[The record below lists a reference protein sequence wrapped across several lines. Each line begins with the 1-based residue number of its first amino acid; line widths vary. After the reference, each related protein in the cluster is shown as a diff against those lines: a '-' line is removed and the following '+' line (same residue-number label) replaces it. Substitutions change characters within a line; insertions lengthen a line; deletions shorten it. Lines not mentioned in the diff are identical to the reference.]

1 MSSHA
6 AAQYRQ
12 NTAVSAEAFS
22 ELHDLLG
29 DRLSTAKDVREEH
42 AKDVSHHLPHPPHA
56 VAFPHS
62 NVEVSQI
69 VQICARSAVPIVPFG
84 TGTGVEGAVVA
95 IHGGICVDL
104 TQMNQIVRISHND
117 MDATVQA
124 GVTRN
129 QLNSHLSET
138 GTGLYFPVDPGAD
151 ASLGGMAAT
160 RASGNAAVRYGT
172 MRENVL
178 GLTVVTADGDIIR
191 TGGRARKSS
200 AGYDLTRLFVGSE
213 GTLGVITEVTLKLA
227 KTPEAVSAAVCAF
240 SDIAAAANTAIQVI
254 GSGIPVARLE
264 LLDEIQMGAV
274 NAYSDLDYKVA
285 PTLLF
290 EFHGSESAVT
300 EQAQT
305 VGTIAREHG
314 GADFQWA
321 TGAEKRNRLW
331 QARYDSYYA
340 SLALRPGSVGYVTD
354 VCVPISRLADC
365 ILKTKQEL
373 QASGIIA
380 PLLGHV
386 GDGNFHVVF
395 PLDPNRPEELEEA
408 QRLSQLFVEY
418 ALQMG
423 GTCTGEHGIGL
434 GKIEALRQ
442 EHGQGVAV
450 MYAIK
455 KSLDPHN
462 IMNPGKVIPL

>member
-1 MSSHA
+1 MSSYA
-6 AAQYRQ
+6 AAQHREDSAM
-12 NTAVSAEAFS
+12 NAEALD
-22 ELHDLLG
+22 ELHSLLG
-29 DRLSTAKDVREEH
+29 NRLTTAKDVRESH
-42 AKDVSHHLPHPPHA
+42 AKDVSHHRPHLPYA
-56 VAFPHS
+56 VTFPHS
-62 NVEVSQI
+62 NTEVAQI
-69 VQICARSAVPIVPFG
+69 VKICARYSIPIVPFG

-104 TQMNQIVRISHND
+104 TQMDQILRVSQND
-117 MDATVQA
+117 MDTTVQA
-124 GVTRN
+124 GVTRK

-138 GTGLYFPVDPGAD
+138 KMGLYFPVDPGAD

-178 GLTVVTADGDIIR
+178 GLTVVTADGSIIP

-213 GTLGVITEVTLKLA
+213 GTLGIITEVTLKLA

-240 SDIAAAANTAIQVI
+240 SDVAAAAKTAIQVI
-254 GSGIPVARLE
+254 GAGIPVARLE

-274 NAYSDLDYKVA
+274 NAYSGLDYKVA

-305 VGTIAREHG
+305 VGAIVREHG
-314 GADFQWA
+314 GEDFQWA
-321 TGAEKRNRLW
+321 AGEEARNRLW

-365 ILKTKQEL
+365 ILKTKQEI
-373 QASGIIA
+373 QASGLIA

-395 PLDPNRPEELEEA
+395 PLDPNRPEELREA

-418 ALQMG
+418 ALQMD

-434 GKIEALRQ
+434 GKIEALKQ
-442 EHGQGVAV
+442 EHGPGVAV
-450 MYAIK
+450 MHAIK
-455 KSLDPHN
+455 KSLDPQN

>member
-6 AAQYRQ
+6 AAQYHRD
-12 NTAVSAEAFS
+12 TAMNPEVLDK
-22 ELHDLLG
+22 LHSLLD
-29 DRLSTAKDVREEH
+29 DRLTTAKEVREGH
-42 AKDVSHHLPHPPHA
+42 AKDVSHHLPHLPYA
-56 VAFPHS
+56 VAFPHT
-62 NVEVSQI
+62 NTEVSQI
-69 VQICARSAVPIVPFG
+69 VKICARYSVPIVPFG

-104 TQMNQIVRISHND
+104 TQMNQILQVNQND

-124 GVTRN
+124 GVTRM
-129 QLNSHLSET
+129 QLNSHLSDT

-178 GLTVVTADGDIIR
+178 GLTVVTADGKVIR

-227 KTPEAVSAAVCAF
+227 KTPEAISAAVCAF
-240 SDIAAAANTAIQVI
+240 SDVAAAANTAIKVI
-254 GSGIPVARLE
+254 GTGIPVARLE

-274 NAYSDLDYKVA
+274 NAYSNLDYKVA

-290 EFHGSESAVT
+290 EFHGSASAVT
-300 EQAQT
+300 EQART
-305 VGTIAREHG
+305 VGVIVREHG
-314 GADFQWA
+314 GEDFQWA
-321 TGAEKRNRLW
+321 AGEAERNRLW

-365 ILKTKQEL
+365 ILKAKEEI
-373 QASGIIA
+373 QASGLVA

-395 PLDPNRPEELEEA
+395 PLDPDRPEELKEA

-418 ALQMG
+418 ALQMD

-434 GKIEALRQ
+434 GKIEALKQ
-442 EHGQGVAV
+442 EHGPGVDL
-450 MYAIK
+450 MHTIK
-455 KSLDPHN
+455 RALDPQN
-462 IMNPGKVIPL
+462 IMNPGKVIPI

>member
-6 AAQYRQ
+6 
-12 NTAVSAEAFS
+12 TARPHQDATVIAEVLDK
-22 ELHDLLG
+22 LHGLLG
-29 DRLSTAKDVREEH
+29 DRLTTATDIREDH
-42 AKDVSHHLPHPPHA
+42 AKDVSHHLPHLPHA
-56 VAFPHS
+56 VAFPHT
-62 NVEVSQI
+62 NTEVSQI
-69 VQICARSAVPIVPFG
+69 VKICSRYSMPIVPFG

-104 TQMNQIVRISHND
+104 THMNKILQVNQND

-129 QLNSHLSET
+129 QLNDHLSSTE
-138 GTGLYFPVDPGAD
+138 TGLYFPVDPGAD

-178 GLTVVTADGDIIR
+178 GLTVITADGNIIR

-240 SDIAAAANTAIQVI
+240 ADVVAAANTAIKVI
-254 GSGIPVARLE
+254 GAGLPVARLE

-274 NAYSDLDYKVA
+274 NAYSGLNYKVA

-305 VGTIAREHG
+305 VGTIVHEYG
-314 GADFQWA
+314 GEDFQWA
-321 TGAEKRNRLW
+321 AGEEERNRLW

-340 SLALRPGSVGYVTD
+340 SLALRSGSVGYVTD

-365 ILKTKQEL
+365 ILKTKQEI
-373 QASGIIA
+373 QASGLVA

-395 PLDPNRPEELEEA
+395 PLDPNRPEELKEA

-418 ALQMG
+418 ALQMD

-434 GKIEALRQ
+434 GKIEALKQ
-442 EHGQGVAV
+442 EHGPGVAV
-450 MYAIK
+450 MHAIK
-455 KSLDPHN
+455 KSLDPQN
-462 IMNPGKVIPL
+462 IMNPGKVVPL

>member
-6 AAQYRQ
+6 AVPYHQD
-12 NTAVSAEAFS
+12 TAISTEVLD
-22 ELHDLLG
+22 ELHRLLD
-29 DRLSTAKDVREEH
+29 DRLTTAKEVREDH
-42 AKDVSHHLPHPPHA
+42 AKDVSHHLPHLPHA
-56 VAFPHS
+56 VAFPHA
-62 NVEVSQI
+62 NTEVSQI
-69 VQICARSAVPIVPFG
+69 VKICAKHSVPIVPFG

-95 IHGGICVDL
+95 IYGGVCIDL
-104 TQMNQIVRISHND
+104 TQMNTIFQVNQND
-117 MDATVQA
+117 MDVTVQA

-178 GLTVVTADGDIIR
+178 GLTVVTADGNIIR

-213 GTLGVITEVTLKLA
+213 GTLGIITEVTLKLA

-240 SDIAAAANTAIQVI
+240 SDIAAAANTAVQVI

-274 NAYSDLDYKVA
+274 NAYSGLDYKVA

-305 VGTIAREHG
+305 VGTIVRKHG
-314 GADFQWA
+314 GEDFQWA
-321 TGAEKRNRLW
+321 AGEEERNRLW

-340 SLALRPGSVGYVTD
+340 SLSLRPGSVGYVTD

-373 QASGIIA
+373 QASGLVA

-395 PLDPNRPEELEEA
+395 PLDPDRPEELKEA

-418 ALQMG
+418 ALQMD

-434 GKIEALRQ
+434 GKIEALKQ
-442 EHGQGVAV
+442 EHGPGVDV

-455 KSLDPHN
+455 KSLDPQN

>member
-1 MSSHA
+1 MSSH
-6 AAQYRQ
+6 
-12 NTAVSAEAFS
+12 TATQHHQDATMMAEVLDKLYS
-22 ELHDLLG
+22 LLG
-29 DRLSTAKDVREEH
+29 DRLTTAKDIREDH
-42 AKDVSHHLPHPPHA
+42 AKDVSHHPPHLPHA

-62 NVEVSQI
+62 NAEVSQI
-69 VQICARSAVPIVPFG
+69 VKICARYSMPIIPFG

-104 TQMNQIVRISHND
+104 TQMNKTLQVNQND

-178 GLTVVTADGDIIR
+178 GLTVVTADGNIIH

-227 KTPEAVSAAVCAF
+227 KTPAAVSAAVCAF
-240 SDIAAAANTAIQVI
+240 SDVVEAANTAIKVI
-254 GSGIPVARLE
+254 GAGIPVARLE

-274 NAYSDLDYKVA
+274 NAYSGLDYKVA

-300 EQAQT
+300 EQAQI
-305 VGTIAREHG
+305 VGTIVRKHG
-314 GADFQWA
+314 GEDFQWA
-321 TGAEKRNRLW
+321 AGEEERNRLW

-354 VCVPISRLADC
+354 VCVPISCLADC
-365 ILKTKQEL
+365 ILKTKQEI
-373 QASGIIA
+373 QASGLVA

-395 PLDPNRPEELEEA
+395 PLDPNRSEELKEA

-418 ALQMG
+418 ALQVG

-434 GKIEALRQ
+434 GKIEALKQ
-442 EHGQGVAV
+442 EHGPGIAV

-455 KSLDPHN
+455 KSLDPQN

>member
-1 MSSHA
+1 MSLITSP
-6 AAQYRQ
+6 
-12 NTAVSAEAFS
+12 TC
-22 ELHDLLG
+22 
-29 DRLSTAKDVREEH
+29 
-42 AKDVSHHLPHPPHA
+42 PHA

-62 NVEVSQI
+62 NAEVSQI
-69 VQICARSAVPIVPFG
+69 VQICARYSVPIVPFG

-95 IHGGICVDL
+95 IRGGICVDL
-104 TQMNQIVRISHND
+104 TQMGQILQVSQND

-124 GVTRN
+124 GVTRM

-178 GLTVVTADGDIIR
+178 GLTVVTADGNIIR

-200 AGYDLTRLFVGSE
+200 SGYDLTRLFVGSE
-213 GTLGVITEVTLKLA
+213 GTLGIITDVTLKLA

-240 SDIAAAANTAIQVI
+240 SDIAAAANTAIEVI

-274 NAYSDLDYKVA
+274 NAYSNLNYKVA

-305 VGTIAREHG
+305 VGEIVREHG
-314 GADFQWA
+314 GRRFSMGSRRGRRAQ
-321 TGAEKRNRLW
+321 
-331 QARYDSYYA
+331 QA
-340 SLALRPGSVGYVTD
+340 LAGTVTTAIMPHWRCGPGSVGYVTD
-354 VCVPISRLADC
+354 VCVPISRLAAC
-365 ILKTKQEL
+365 ILKTKQEI
-373 QASGIIA
+373 QASGLIA

-423 GTCTGEHGIGL
+423 GTMH
-434 GKIEALRQ
+434 R
-442 EHGQGVAV
+442 
-450 MYAIK
+450 
-455 KSLDPHN
+455 
-462 IMNPGKVIPL
+462 

>member
-6 AAQYRQ
+6 AAQYYQ
-12 NTAVSAEAFS
+12 DAAMSPEMLDK
-22 ELHDLLG
+22 LHSLLG
-29 DRLSTAKDVREEH
+29 DRLTTAKNVREDH
-42 AKDVSHHLPHPPHA
+42 AKDVSHHLPHLPHA
-56 VAFPHS
+56 VAFPHT
-62 NVEVSQI
+62 NTEVSQI
-69 VQICARSAVPIVPFG
+69 VKICARYSVPIVPFG

-104 TQMNQIVRISHND
+104 TQMNQILQVNQSD
-117 MDATVQA
+117 MDVTVQA

-129 QLNSHLSET
+129 QLNSHLSEI

-178 GLTVVTADGDIIR
+178 GLTVITADGNIIQ

-213 GTLGVITEVTLKLA
+213 GTLGVITEVTLKLE

-274 NAYSDLDYKVA
+274 NNYSGLDYKVA

-305 VGTIAREHG
+305 VGTIVHEYG
-314 GADFQWA
+314 GEDFQWA
-321 TGAEKRNRLW
+321 AGEEDRNRLW

-365 ILKTKQEL
+365 ILKTKQEI
-373 QASGIIA
+373 QASGLVA

-395 PLDPNRPEELEEA
+395 PLDPNHPEELKEA

-418 ALQMG
+418 ALQMD

-434 GKIEALRQ
+434 GKIDALRQ
-442 EHGQGVAV
+442 EHGLGVDV
-450 MYAIK
+450 MHAIK
-455 KSLDPHN
+455 KSLDPQN

>member
-1 MSSHA
+1 MNSPTVPQYHQDAAMS
-6 AAQYRQ
+6 
-12 NTAVSAEAFS
+12 NEALS
-22 ELHDLLG
+22 ELHSLLD
-29 DRLSTAKDVREEH
+29 DRLTTAQDIREDH
-42 AKDVSHHLPHPPHA
+42 AKDVSHHLPHLPYA
-56 VAFPHS
+56 VAFPHT
-62 NVEVSQI
+62 NTEVSQI
-69 VQICARSAVPIVPFG
+69 VKICARYSVPIVPFG

-95 IHGGICVDL
+95 IHGGVCLDL
-104 TQMNQIVRISHND
+104 MQMPQILQVNQSD
-117 MDATVQA
+117 MDVTVQA

-129 QLNSHLSET
+129 QLNSHLSDT

-178 GLTVVTADGDIIR
+178 GLTVVTADGNIIR

-240 SDIAAAANTAIQVI
+240 SDVAAAANTAIEVI

-274 NAYSDLDYKVA
+274 NNYSGLEYKVA

-305 VGTIAREHG
+305 VGAIVREHG
-314 GADFQWA
+314 GEGFQWA
-321 TGAEKRNRLW
+321 AGEVERNRLW

-365 ILKTKQEL
+365 ILKTKLEI
-373 QASGIIA
+373 QASGLIA

-395 PLDPNRPEELEEA
+395 PLDPNRPEELKEA
-408 QRLSQLFVEY
+408 QRLSQLFVQY

-434 GKIEALRQ
+434 GKIDALKL
-442 EHGQGVAV
+442 EHGPGVDV
-450 MYAIK
+450 MRAIK
-455 KSLDPHN
+455 KALDPQN
-462 IMNPGKVIPL
+462 IMNPGKVVPL

>member
-1 MSSHA
+1 MSSYA
-6 AAQYRQ
+6 AAQYHRD
-12 NTAVSAEAFS
+12 TAMSPEMFD
-22 ELHDLLG
+22 ELYSLLG
-29 DRLSTAKDVREEH
+29 NRLTTAKDIREDH
-42 AKDVSHHLPHPPHA
+42 AKDVSHHLPHLPHA
-56 VAFPHS
+56 VAFPHT
-62 NVEVSQI
+62 NTEVSQI
-69 VQICARSAVPIVPFG
+69 VKICARYSMPIVPFG

-104 TQMNQIVRISHND
+104 TQMDQILQVNQND

-129 QLNSHLSET
+129 QLNIHLSET

-178 GLTVVTADGDIIR
+178 GLTVVTANGNIIR
-191 TGGRARKSS
+191 AGGRARKSA

-213 GTLGVITEVTLKLA
+213 GTLGVITEVILKLA
-227 KTPEAVSAAVCAF
+227 KMPEAVSAAVCTF
-240 SDIAAAANTAIQVI
+240 SEVAAAANTAIKVI
-254 GSGIPVARLE
+254 GAGIPVARLE
-264 LLDEIQMGAV
+264 LLDEIQMDAV
-274 NAYSDLDYKVA
+274 NAYSSLDYKVA

-305 VGTIAREHG
+305 VGAIVREQG
-314 GADFQWA
+314 GEDFQWVA
-321 TGAEKRNRLW
+321 GEEERNRLW

-365 ILKTKQEL
+365 ILKTKQEI
-373 QASGIIA
+373 QASDLVA

-395 PLDPNRPEELEEA
+395 PLDPNRPEELKEA

-418 ALQMG
+418 ALQMD

-434 GKIEALRQ
+434 GKIEALKQ
-442 EHGQGVAV
+442 EHGLGVDV

-455 KSLDPHN
+455 KSLDPQN
-462 IMNPGKVIPL
+462 IMNPGKVIPF

>member
-6 AAQYRQ
+6 TAQHHQ
-12 NTAVSAEAFS
+12 DATMTAEVLDK
-22 ELHDLLG
+22 LHGLLD
-29 DRLSTAKDVREEH
+29 DRLTTGKDIREGH
-42 AKDVSHHLPHPPHA
+42 AKDVSHHLPHLPDA
-56 VAFPHS
+56 VAFPHT
-62 NVEVSQI
+62 NTEVSQI
-69 VQICARSAVPIVPFG
+69 VKICSQYSMPIVPFG

-104 TQMNQIVRISHND
+104 THMNKILQVNQND

-129 QLNSHLSET
+129 QLNDHLSGTE
-138 GTGLYFPVDPGAD
+138 TGLYFPVDPGAD

-178 GLTVVTADGDIIR
+178 GLTVITSDGNIIR

-240 SDIAAAANTAIQVI
+240 SDVVAAANTAIKVI
-254 GSGIPVARLE
+254 GAGIPVARLE

-274 NAYSDLDYKVA
+274 NAYSGLNYKVA

-305 VGTIAREHG
+305 VGTIVRKYG
-314 GADFQWA
+314 GEDFQWA
-321 TGAEKRNRLW
+321 AGEEERNRLW

-365 ILKTKQEL
+365 ILKTKQEI
-373 QASGIIA
+373 QASGLVA

-395 PLDPNRPEELEEA
+395 PLDPNRPEELKEA

-418 ALQMG
+418 ALQMD

-434 GKIEALRQ
+434 GKIEALKQ
-442 EHGQGVAV
+442 EHGPGVVV
-450 MYAIK
+450 MHAIK
-455 KSLDPHN
+455 KSLDPQN
-462 IMNPGKVIPL
+462 IMNPGKVVPL

>member
-1 MSSHA
+1 MSSYA
-6 AAQYRQ
+6 AAQYHRD
-12 NTAVSAEAFS
+12 TAMSPEMFD
-22 ELHDLLG
+22 ELYSLLG
-29 DRLSTAKDVREEH
+29 NRLTTAKDIREDH
-42 AKDVSHHLPHPPHA
+42 AKDVSHHLPHLPHA
-56 VAFPHS
+56 VAFPHT
-62 NVEVSQI
+62 NTEVSQI
-69 VQICARSAVPIVPFG
+69 VKICARYSMPIVPFG

-104 TQMNQIVRISHND
+104 TQMDQILQVNQND

-129 QLNSHLSET
+129 QLNIHLSET

-178 GLTVVTADGDIIR
+178 GLTVVTANGNIIR

-213 GTLGVITEVTLKLA
+213 GTLGVITEVILKLA
-227 KTPEAVSAAVCAF
+227 KTPEAVSAAVCTF
-240 SDIAAAANTAIQVI
+240 SEVSAAANTAIKVI
-254 GSGIPVARLE
+254 GAGIPVARLE
-264 LLDEIQMGAV
+264 LLDEIQMDAV
-274 NAYSDLDYKVA
+274 NAYSSLDYKVA

-305 VGTIAREHG
+305 VGAIVREHG
-314 GADFQWA
+314 GEDFQWVA
-321 TGAEKRNRLW
+321 GEEERNRLW

-365 ILKTKQEL
+365 ILKTKQEI
-373 QASGIIA
+373 QASGLVA

-395 PLDPNRPEELEEA
+395 PLDPNRPEELKEA

-418 ALQMG
+418 ALQMD

-434 GKIEALRQ
+434 GKIEVLKQ
-442 EHGQGVAV
+442 EHGLGVDV

-455 KSLDPHN
+455 KSLDPQN
-462 IMNPGKVIPL
+462 IMNPGKVIPF

>member
-6 AAQYRQ
+6 TAQYQ
-12 NTAVSAEAFS
+12 QDTVVSAAAFR
-22 ELHDLLG
+22 ELHNLLA
-29 DRLSTAKDVREEH
+29 DRLTTAKAVREEH
-42 AKDVSHHLPHPPHA
+42 AKDVSHHLPHLPHA
-56 VAFPHS
+56 VAYPHS
-62 NVEVSQI
+62 NAEVSQI
-69 VQICARSAVPIVPFG
+69 VQICARYSIPVIPFG

-95 IHGGICVDL
+95 IRGGICIDL
-104 TQMNQIVRISHND
+104 TQMDQILQVSRND

-124 GVTRN
+124 GVTRM

-178 GLTVVTADGDIIR
+178 GLTVVTADGNIIR

-213 GTLGVITEVTLKLA
+213 GTLGIITDVTLKLA

-240 SDIAAAANTAIQVI
+240 SDIAAAAHTAIQVI

-274 NAYSDLDYKVA
+274 NTYSNLNYKVA

-290 EFHGSESAVT
+290 EFHGSASAVT

-305 VGTIAREHG
+305 VGSIVQEYG
-314 GADFQWA
+314 GEDFQWA
-321 TGAEKRNRLW
+321 TEEEERNRLW

-365 ILKTKQEL
+365 ILKTKQEIE
-373 QASGIIA
+373 ASGLIA

-408 QRLSQLFVEY
+408 LRLSQLFVEY
-418 ALQMG
+418 ALQMD

-442 EHGQGVAV
+442 EHGQGVDV

-455 KSLDPHN
+455 KSLDPQN

>member
-6 AAQYRQ
+6 AAQHRQ
-12 NTAVSAEAFS
+12 DTAMSAEALD
-22 ELHDLLG
+22 ELCSLL
-29 DRLSTAKDVREEH
+29 DNRLTTAKEVREDH
-42 AKDVSHHLPHPPHA
+42 AKDVSHHLPHLPYA
-56 VAFPHS
+56 VAFPHT
-62 NVEVSQI
+62 NTEVSQI
-69 VQICARSAVPIVPFG
+69 VKICAQYSMPIVPFG

-104 TQMNQIVRISHND
+104 TQMNQILQVNQND

-129 QLNSHLSET
+129 QLNTYLSGT
-138 GTGLYFPVDPGAD
+138 GTGLYFPVDPGAN

-178 GLTVVTADGDIIR
+178 GLTVVTADGNIIR

-213 GTLGVITEVTLKLA
+213 GTLGVITELILKLA
-227 KTPEAVSAAVCAF
+227 KIPEAVSAAVCTF
-240 SDIAAAANTAIQVI
+240 SDVAAAANTAIKVI
-254 GSGIPVARLE
+254 GAGIPVARLE

-274 NAYSDLDYKVA
+274 NAYSSLDYKVA

-290 EFHGSESAVT
+290 EFHGSKSAVA

-305 VGTIAREHG
+305 VGAIFREHDG
-314 GADFQWA
+314 EGFQWVS
-321 TGAEKRNRLW
+321 GEEERNRLW

-365 ILKTKQEL
+365 ILKAKQEI
-373 QASGIIA
+373 QASGLIA

-395 PLDPNRPEELEEA
+395 PLDPDRPEELKEA
-408 QRLSQLFVEY
+408 QRLNQLFVEY
-418 ALQMG
+418 ALQMD

-434 GKIEALRQ
+434 GKIDALKQ
-442 EHGQGVAV
+442 EHGPGVGV
-450 MYAIK
+450 MHTIK
-455 KSLDPHN
+455 RSLDPQN

>member
-1 MSSHA
+1 MFD
-6 AAQYRQ
+6 Q
-12 NTAVSAEAFS
+12 
-22 ELHDLLG
+22 LHRLLG
-29 DRLSTAKDVREEH
+29 DRLTTAKEVRAGH
-42 AKDVSHHLPHPPHA
+42 AKDVSHHLPHLPYA
-56 VAFPHS
+56 VAFPHT
-62 NVEVSQI
+62 NTEVSQI
-69 VQICARSAVPIVPFG
+69 VKICARYSVPIVPFG

-104 TQMNQIVRISHND
+104 TQMNQILQVNQND
-117 MDATVQA
+117 MDVTVQA

-178 GLTVVTADGDIIR
+178 GLTVVTADGKVIR

-227 KTPEAVSAAVCAF
+227 KTPEAISAAVCAF
-240 SDIAAAANTAIQVI
+240 SDVAAAANTAIKVI
-254 GSGIPVARLE
+254 GTGIPVARLE

-274 NAYSDLDYKVA
+274 NAYSNLDYKVA

-290 EFHGSESAVT
+290 EFHGSASAVT
-300 EQAQT
+300 EQART
-305 VGTIAREHG
+305 VGVIVREHG
-314 GADFQWA
+314 GEDFQWA
-321 TGAEKRNRLW
+321 AGEAERNRLW

-365 ILKTKQEL
+365 ILKAKEEI
-373 QASGIIA
+373 QASGLVA

-395 PLDPNRPEELEEA
+395 PLDPDRPEELKEA

-418 ALQMG
+418 ALQMD

-434 GKIEALRQ
+434 GKIEALKQ
-442 EHGQGVAV
+442 EHGPGVDL
-450 MYAIK
+450 MQTIK
-455 KSLDPHN
+455 TALDPQN
-462 IMNPGKVIPL
+462 TMNPGKVIPI

>member
-6 AAQYRQ
+6 AAQYHQ
-12 NTAVSAEAFS
+12 DAAMNAEVFS
-22 ELHDLLG
+22 ELHSLLG
-29 DRLSTAKDVREEH
+29 DRLTTAKDVREDH
-42 AKDVSHHLPHPPHA
+42 AKDVSHHLPHLPHA
-56 VAFPHS
+56 VAFPHT
-62 NVEVSQI
+62 NTEVSQI
-69 VQICARSAVPIVPFG
+69 VKICARYSVPIVPFG

-95 IHGGICVDL
+95 VYGGICVDL
-104 TQMNQIVRISHND
+104 TQMNQILQVNQSD
-117 MDATVQA
+117 MDVTVQA

-129 QLNSHLSET
+129 HLNDHLSET

-178 GLTVVTADGDIIR
+178 GLTVITADGNIIH

-274 NAYSDLDYKVA
+274 NNYSGLDYKVA

-290 EFHGSESAVT
+290 EFHGSELAVT

-305 VGTIAREHG
+305 VGAIVHEHG
-314 GADFQWA
+314 DEDFQWA
-321 TGAEKRNRLW
+321 AGEEERNRLW

-340 SLALRPGSVGYVTD
+340 SLSLRPGSVGLCHGCLRSHFTLGGLHFENQAGNPSVWLNCTGAWTRGRWQFPRG
-354 VCVPISRLADC
+354 VPPRSRPSRRV
-365 ILKTKQEL
+365 E
-373 QASGIIA
+373 G
-380 PLLGHV
+380 
-386 GDGNFHVVF
+386 
-395 PLDPNRPEELEEA
+395 A

-418 ALQMG
+418 ALEMD

-434 GKIEALRQ
+434 GKIDALRQ
-442 EHGQGVAV
+442 EHG
-450 MYAIK
+450 
-455 KSLDPHN
+455 SRR
-462 IMNPGKVIPL
+462 

>member
-6 AAQYRQ
+6 TAQYQQ
-12 NTAVSAEAFS
+12 NTAASAEAFS
-22 ELHDLLG
+22 ELHNLLG

-42 AKDVSHHLPHPPHA
+42 AKDVSHHLPHLPHA

-69 VQICARSAVPIVPFG
+69 VQICARYSVPIVPFG

-104 TQMNQIVRISHND
+104 TQMNHILQVTQND

-124 GVTRN
+124 GVTRV
-129 QLNSHLSET
+129 QLNRHLSET

-178 GLTVVTADGDIIR
+178 GLTVVTADGNIIR

-213 GTLGVITEVTLKLA
+213 GTLGIIIEVTLKLA

-240 SDIAAAANTAIQVI
+240 SDIVAAANTAIQVI

-305 VGTIAREHG
+305 VGTIVREHSG
-314 GADFQWA
+314 EDFQWA
-321 TGAEKRNRLW
+321 TGEEERNRLW

-340 SLALRPGSVGYVTD
+340 SLALRPGAVGYVTD

-365 ILKTKQEL
+365 ILKTKQEI

-418 ALQMG
+418 ALEMG

-442 EHGQGVAV
+442 EHGQGVDV

-455 KSLDPHN
+455 KSLDPQN

>member
-1 MSSHA
+1 MSSRA
-6 AAQYRQ
+6 AAQHHQ
-12 NTAVSAEAFS
+12 DTTMNAEALD
-22 ELHDLLG
+22 ELHSLMG
-29 DRLSTAKDVREEH
+29 NRLTTAKDVRECH
-42 AKDVSHHLPHPPHA
+42 AKDVSHHRPHAPHA

-62 NVEVSQI
+62 NIEVAQI
-69 VQICARSAVPIVPFG
+69 VKICARYSTPIVPFG

-104 TQMNQIVRISHND
+104 TQMDQILRISQND
-117 MDATVQA
+117 MDVTVQA
-124 GVTRN
+124 GVTRK
-129 QLNSHLSET
+129 QLNNHLSEAE
-138 GTGLYFPVDPGAD
+138 TGLYFPVDPGAD

-178 GLTVVTADGDIIR
+178 GLTIVTADGSIVR

-213 GTLGVITEVTLKLA
+213 GTLGIITEVTLKLA

-240 SDIAAAANTAIQVI
+240 SDVAAAANTAIQVI
-254 GSGIPVARLE
+254 GAGIPVARLE

-305 VGTIAREHG
+305 VGTIVRKHG
-314 GADFQWA
+314 GEDFQWA
-321 TGAEKRNRLW
+321 AGEKERNRLW

-365 ILKTKQEL
+365 ILKTKQEV
-373 QASGIIA
+373 QASGLIA

-395 PLDPNRPEELEEA
+395 PLDPNRPEELKEA

-418 ALQMG
+418 ALQMD

-434 GKIEALRQ
+434 GKIEALKQ
-442 EHGQGVAV
+442 EHGLGVDV
-450 MYAIK
+450 MRAIK
-455 KSLDPHN
+455 KSLDPQN
-462 IMNPGKVIPL
+462 IMNPGKVILL

>member
-6 AAQYRQ
+6 AALHHQG
-12 NTAVSAEAFS
+12 TTMIAAVLDK
-22 ELHDLLG
+22 LHSLLG
-29 DRLSTAKDVREEH
+29 DRLTTTKEVREDH
-42 AKDVSHHLPHPPHA
+42 AKDVSHHLPHLPHA

-62 NVEVSQI
+62 NTEVSQI
-69 VQICARSAVPIVPFG
+69 VKVCAQYSIPIVPFG

-104 TQMNQIVRISHND
+104 TQMNKIFQVNQND

-129 QLNSHLSET
+129 QLNSHLSGTE
-138 GTGLYFPVDPGAD
+138 TGLYFPVDPGAD

-178 GLTVVTADGDIIR
+178 GLTVVTADGNIIR

-227 KTPEAVSAAVCAF
+227 KTPDAVSAAVCAF
-240 SDIAAAANTAIQVI
+240 SDVVEAANTAIKVI
-254 GSGIPVARLE
+254 GTGIPVARLE

-274 NAYSDLDYKVA
+274 NAYSGLDYKVA

-305 VGTIAREHG
+305 VGTIVHEHG
-314 GADFQWA
+314 GEDFQWA
-321 TGAEKRNRLW
+321 AGEEERNRLW

-365 ILKTKQEL
+365 ILKTKQEI
-373 QASGIIA
+373 QTSGLVA

-395 PLDPNRPEELEEA
+395 PLDPNHPEELKEA

-418 ALQMG
+418 ALQMD

-434 GKIEALRQ
+434 GKIEALKQ
-442 EHGQGVAV
+442 EHGPGVGV
-450 MYAIK
+450 MHAIK
-455 KSLDPHN
+455 KSLDPQN
-462 IMNPGKVIPL
+462 IMNPGKVILL

>member
-1 MSSHA
+1 MSSHT
-6 AAQYRQ
+6 AAQYHQ
-12 NTAVSAEAFS
+12 DAAMSTEMLS
-22 ELHDLLG
+22 ELHSLLG
-29 DRLSTAKDVREEH
+29 DRLTTAKDVRKDH
-42 AKDVSHHLPHPPHA
+42 AKDVSHHLPHLPHA
-56 VAFPHS
+56 VAFPHT
-62 NVEVSQI
+62 NTEVSQI
-69 VQICARSAVPIVPFG
+69 VKICARYSVPIVPFG

-104 TQMNQIVRISHND
+104 TQMDQILQVNQND

-178 GLTVVTADGDIIR
+178 GLTVITSDGNIIH

-213 GTLGVITEVTLKLA
+213 GTLGVITEVALKLV

-240 SDIAAAANTAIQVI
+240 SDIAAAANTAVQVI

-264 LLDEIQMGAV
+264 LLDEVQMGAV
-274 NAYSDLDYKVA
+274 NAYSSLDYKA
-285 PTLLF
+285 TPTLLF

-305 VGTIAREHG
+305 VGTIVREHG
-314 GADFQWA
+314 GEGFQWA
-321 TGAEKRNRLW
+321 AGEEDRNRLW

-365 ILKTKQEL
+365 ILKTKKEI
-373 QASGIIA
+373 QASGLIA

-395 PLDPNRPEELEEA
+395 PLDPDRPEELQEA

-418 ALQMG
+418 ALQMD

-434 GKIEALRQ
+434 GKIDALKQ
-442 EHGQGVAV
+442 EHGLGVDV

-455 KSLDPHN
+455 KSLDPQN

>member
-1 MSSHA
+1 MSSYT
-6 AAQYRQ
+6 AAQYQ
-12 NTAVSAEAFS
+12 QDAATSTEVFS
-22 ELHDLLG
+22 KLHSLLG
-29 DRLSTAKDVREEH
+29 DRLATTKEVREDH
-42 AKDVSHHLPHPPHA
+42 AKDVSHHLPHLPHA

-62 NVEVSQI
+62 NAEVSQI
-69 VQICARSAVPIVPFG
+69 VKICARYSVPIVPFG

-95 IHGGICVDL
+95 IHGGICVNL
-104 TQMNQIVRISHND
+104 TQMNKILQVNQND
-117 MDATVQA
+117 MDTTVQA

-129 QLNSHLSET
+129 QLNDHLSEKR
-138 GTGLYFPVDPGAD
+138 TGLYFPVDPGAD

-178 GLTVVTADGDIIR
+178 GLTVITADGNIIH

-213 GTLGVITEVTLKLA
+213 GTLCIITEVTLKLA

-240 SDIAAAANTAIQVI
+240 SDIAAAANTAIKVI
-254 GSGIPVARLE
+254 GAGIPVARLE

-274 NAYSDLDYKVA
+274 NDYSGLDYEVA

-305 VGTIAREHG
+305 VGTIVREHG
-314 GADFQWA
+314 GEGFQWA
-321 TGAEKRNRLW
+321 AGEAERNRLW

-373 QASGIIA
+373 QASGLIA

-395 PLDPNRPEELEEA
+395 PIDPHRPEELQEA

-418 ALQMG
+418 ALQMN

-442 EHGQGVAV
+442 EHGLGVDV
-450 MYAIK
+450 MCAIK
-455 KSLDPHN
+455 KSLDPQN